1 MLLMDRAAAPLRY
14 KATCC
19 FEWFDGGDEGCSW
32 DGDGDGDRD
41 GDGDGDGDGG
51 GDGDSSKYWNQLDF
65 SNAGFLAV
73 SCLPVS

>member
-1 MLLMDRAAAPLRY
+1 MV
-14 KATCC
+14 ATKVAL
-19 FEWFDGGDEGCSW
+19 
-32 DGDGDGDRD
+32 GDGDGDRG
-41 GDGDGDGDGG
+41 GD